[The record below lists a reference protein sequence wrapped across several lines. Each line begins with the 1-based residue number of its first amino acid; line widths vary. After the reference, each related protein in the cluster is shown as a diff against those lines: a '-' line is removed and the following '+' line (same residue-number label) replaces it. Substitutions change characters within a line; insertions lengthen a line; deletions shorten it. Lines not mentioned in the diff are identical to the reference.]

1 MLFKYTIN
9 LEIEVEF
16 DAPLL
21 GADSTVFRRSQTDKI
36 AKQALTELLRVKTPM
51 TILNKE
57 IDLDNL
63 KGTIKSRKTLGSV
76 KR

>member
-21 GADSTVFRRSQTDKI
+21 GVDTTFLRRDQTDKI
-36 AKQALTELLRVKTPM
+36 AKTALNELLKVKTPM
-51 TILNKE
+51 TIINKD

-63 KGTIKSRKTLGSV
+63 KGTIKSRKTLGSA
-76 KR
+76 RR

>member
-21 GADSTVFRRSQTDKI
+21 GVDTTFYRREQTDKL
-36 AKQALTELLRVKTPM
+36 AKKALNELLKVKTPES
-51 TILNKE
+51 TIENE
-57 IDLDNL
+57 INLDNL
-63 KGTIKSRKTLGSV
+63 KGTIKSRKGLRSV